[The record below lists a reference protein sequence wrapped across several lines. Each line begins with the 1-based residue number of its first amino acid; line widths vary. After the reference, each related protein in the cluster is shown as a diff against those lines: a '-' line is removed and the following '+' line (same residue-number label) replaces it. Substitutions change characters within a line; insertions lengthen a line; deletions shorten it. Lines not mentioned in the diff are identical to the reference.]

1 MLNAG
6 VGFDAGEERI
16 PESRSGS
23 ASAMRELFL
32 PLDRLLVC
40 GGDPRLNIDPASG
53 GNTYGC
59 RPLPCPGTLSFS
71 SSTATSISHPAYDRP
86 GKGAGEVVPTPLG
99 PGHGRR

>member
-40 GGDPRLNIDPASG
+40 GGDPRLNIDPASWV
-53 GNTYGC
+53 NTYGC
-59 RPLPCPGTLSFS
+59 RPFPCPGTLSLAA
-71 SSTATSISHPAYDRP
+71 STAPSVSQPAYDRAWEARAELVCFP
-86 GKGAGEVVPTPLG
+86 SSVR
-99 PGHGRR
+99 HDR